1 MEVKQYCLGFRMP
14 VIFFF
19 FLLNYQ
25 INDEDKNFILSWQYV
40 PILSMKKKK
49 VSGRGYHITFKNKIL
64 LQSLL
69 LFLNPQKS

>member
-1 MEVKQYCLGFRMP
+1 MEVKQYCLGFCMP

-49 VSGRGYHITFKNKIL
+49 WVEEDIT
-64 LQSLL
+64 
-69 LFLNPQKS
+69 